1 MAKKKKKRVFKVK
14 NIIILLS
21 IILGIAFLIYYALIL
36 PIKNI
41 YISGNEFVSDNEIM
55 TLSTLDKYP
64 SFLLTKS
71 SDIKKKIEKNPY
83 IQSVKVKK
91 KLGNIIELKI
101 QEKMPICLIGEQVL
115 LENGSTLNNT
125 YNLSDIPTLTN
136 DIEDKKTK
144 EKFAKKFATVD
155 RNILRQ
161 ISEIEYQPVEVDK
174 ERFLLYMNDGNLVYI
189 SLTKISN
196 LNKYNQIK
204 DKLENHLAIIY
215 LDSGNYAEMR
225 K

>member
-144 EKFAKKFATVD
+144 EKFAKRFATVD

-204 DKLENHLAIIY
+204 DKLENHLATIY

>member
-36 PIKNI
+36 PVKNI

-71 SDIKKKIEKNPY
+71 NDIKKKIEKNPY

-101 QEKMPICLIGEQVL
+101 QEKRPICLISEQVL

-144 EKFAKKFATVD
+144 EKFAKRFATVD

-204 DKLENHLAIIY
+204 DKLENHLATIY

>member
-36 PIKNI
+36 PVKNI

-144 EKFAKKFATVD
+144 EKFAKRFATVD

-204 DKLENHLAIIY
+204 DKLENHLATIY

>member
-144 EKFAKKFATVD
+144 EKFAKRFATVD

-204 DKLENHLAIIY
+204 DKLENHLGIIY
-215 LDSGNYAEMR
+215 LDSGNYVEIR

>member
-101 QEKMPICLIGEQVL
+101 QEKMSICLIGEQVL

-144 EKFAKKFATVD
+144 EKFAKRFATVD

-204 DKLENHLAIIY
+204 DKLENHLATIY